1 MEKEDII
8 EEVTNSDDEQVVDE
22 TEEKIYHIDIR
33 LQELLITL
41 EQIEDKALSEDDEE
55 KYKDEYFK
63 YQEEYDELVKQKKNL
78 VKEQRAKDTS
88 RLNQISVW
96 VLVYGVISI
105 IVSFPLIAGT
115 LWLEF
120 ANLMIDLLSGAF
132 TNLKADTFVYYIIVF
147 LIIFS
152 LPLLINLITWLLYV
166 NLIKNKADKK
176 LYLSCWVIEGLM
188 SLGMII
194 YMCIKLYGA

>member
-1 MEKEDII
+1 MEKEDVI
-8 EEVTNSDDEQVVDE
+8 EENLDENNEEIVDE
-22 TEEKIYHIDIR
+22 CEERLYQIDVR
-33 LQELLITL
+33 LQELLIML
-41 EQIEDKALSEDDEE
+41 EQIEDKALSEDDED
-55 KYKDEYFK
+55 KYKDEYYK
-63 YQEEYDELVKQKKNL
+63 YQEEYDGLVLEKKELI
-78 VKEQRAKDTS
+78 KEQRAKDTS

-132 TNLKADTFVYYIIVF
+132 TNLKPDTFIYYIIVF

-166 NLIKNKADKK
+166 NLIKSKADKK
-176 LYLSCWVIEGLM
+176 LYLSCWVIQGLM